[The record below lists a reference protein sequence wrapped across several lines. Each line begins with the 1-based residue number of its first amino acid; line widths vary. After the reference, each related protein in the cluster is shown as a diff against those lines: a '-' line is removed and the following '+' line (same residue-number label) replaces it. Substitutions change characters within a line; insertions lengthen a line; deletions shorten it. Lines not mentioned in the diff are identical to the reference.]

1 MTIRLFLI
9 TIFFTCIFNVGKSQ
23 LSQRF
28 IGTANRSEIVVES
41 KSIPFNG
48 IIAVGNSFLPSGL
61 PDAIISR
68 IDNSGNL
75 MWQKQVSTINEDRFL
90 SVTTTF
96 DGGFVAVGFI
106 NALSAYVN
114 NTAIAIKYDALGNV
128 VWTKTFNQSTQGEI
142 FFDVVEMP
150 ITHNIVAVGA
160 TSFAPGSAD
169 TWVVVL
175 DNLTGNVNWQRNFA
189 ASGTDYALAVNAR
202 NNEIILGG
210 AFVGSTYTDVDLIS
224 VNENTGSLN
233 WSKSYDYG
241 SSLYSGACNG
251 LINIEVFGNKIY
263 LNTQIGDSYS
273 TSVFLTECILMVDTV
288 GNNPISFEFGKAT
301 KPFCVWSTLKVIDSN
316 NLYSVQN
323 ASNVYYNPQIG
334 TTSSNFS
341 ANTVISKLKKIL
353 PSQNA
358 IYKAKELISNGNTSF
373 FGLDVFGN
381 SLSAVGYTNGG
392 VGQIG
397 NLDINYLKADTSLNA
412 SNSCG
417 FNDTVMNVGY
427 PTISI
432 GTYAVSNTLTN
443 IGTNNVQTYSSPIFL
458 DTIYCGTDTNIVPN
472 NNFIVNAKF
481 NDSLLAC
488 SISYFFKDSS
498 YSLNSILASWYWDFG
513 DLLSATNNN
522 SSLQNPTHT
531 FSAAGTYT
539 VTLYVSN
546 TFGIVDTFYKTLIVS
561 SSAIP
566 TANAGSDIN
575 ICQGGNASINAS
587 ITGSNASFIWTPT
600 IGLSNA
606 TVLNPTAS
614 PAATTTYSL
623 ITSNLAGCHDTDAI
637 TVFIN
642 ALPNV
647 SAGNNL
653 SFCDNTPGAQLN
665 GSGIGTVSWSPS
677 TNLSNATV
685 LNPIANP
692 SIITNYILTVTN
704 ANNCSKSDTVQ
715 ISPLVAPVVSISANN
730 NSICFGDSISLS
742 ASILNGNTFSWVP
755 NTSLSS
761 TTILNPMATP
771 TITTIY
777 SLVATNVTGCKDT
790 NDIAITVNALPV
802 VSAGNNVSFCNN
814 TNGAQ
819 LNGSGI
825 GTASWSP
832 STNLSNPNIL
842 NPLAS
847 PNSLTNYTLTV
858 TNSNNCSATDVV
870 QVNPAIAPIV
880 SVSPNI
886 TICSGDSTTLIASG
900 ATNYFWSPTIH
911 TIINNNQ
918 CIAFPTINTVYSVV
932 GTTTNN
938 CADTAS
944 VTVTILP
951 VANLSISGDSLLCA
965 GDTILLYANGA
976 TSYQWSPAN
985 LIISQIASGIVTS
998 PLVST
1003 IYTVSAVDNNNC
1015 KSSKTVNIIV
1025 DQIPNLQLTKSNDL
1039 QCAQTSS
1046 LLQASGA
1053 LTYVWSPSATLNSA
1067 TISNPTATP
1076 TATTTY
1082 SVLASGMACITIDSI
1097 TVKVFNSIAEKTFVP
1112 SVFSPNGDGLNDYFT
1127 PISKSNFVNY
1137 SLKIY
1142 NRWGELVYFS
1152 NNANDCWNGQ
1162 QKNGQIEIGTYF
1174 YILNAKT
1181 ECSSIDWKGDV
1192 TLIK

>member
-1 MTIRLFLI
+1 M
-9 TIFFTCIFNVGKSQ
+9 
-23 LSQRF
+23 
-28 IGTANRSEIVVES
+28 
-41 KSIPFNG
+41 
-48 IIAVGNSFLPSGL
+48 
-61 PDAIISR
+61 
-68 IDNSGNL
+68 
-75 MWQKQVSTINEDRFL
+75 
-90 SVTTTF
+90 
-96 DGGFVAVGFI
+96 GFI

-323 ASNVYYNPQIG
+323 TSNVYYNPQIG

-412 SNSCG
+412 TNSCG

-443 IGTNNVQTYSSPIFL
+443 IGANNVQTYSSPIFL

-481 NDSLLAC
+481 NDSLLVC

-498 YSLNSILASWYWDFG
+498 YSSNSILASWYWDFG

-587 ITGSNASFIWTPT
+587 ITGSNASFIWIPT

-653 SFCDNTPGAQLN
+653 SFCDNTN
-665 GSGIGTVSWSPS
+665 GV
-677 TNLSNATV
+677 
-685 LNPIANP
+685 
-692 SIITNYILTVTN
+692 
-704 ANNCSKSDTVQ
+704 
-715 ISPLVAPVVSISANN
+715 
-730 NSICFGDSISLS
+730 
-742 ASILNGNTFSWVP
+742 
-755 NTSLSS
+755 
-761 TTILNPMATP
+761 
-771 TITTIY
+771 
-777 SLVATNVTGCKDT
+777 
-790 NDIAITVNALPV
+790 
-802 VSAGNNVSFCNN
+802 
-814 TNGAQ
+814 Q

-976 TSYQWSPAN
+976 TSYQWNPAN

-1025 DQIPNLQLTKSNDL
+1025 DQIPNLQITKSNDL

-1046 LLQASGA
+1046 LLQARGA

-1067 TISNPTATP
+1067 TISNPTAIP

-1112 SVFSPNGDGLNDYFT
+1112 NVFSPNGDGLNDYFT

-1152 NNANDCWNGQ
+1152 NNANDCWDGQ

-1181 ECSSIDWKGDV
+1181 ECSSIDWKGDI

>member
-1 MTIRLFLI
+1 M
-9 TIFFTCIFNVGKSQ
+9 
-23 LSQRF
+23 
-28 IGTANRSEIVVES
+28 
-41 KSIPFNG
+41 
-48 IIAVGNSFLPSGL
+48 
-61 PDAIISR
+61 
-68 IDNSGNL
+68 
-75 MWQKQVSTINEDRFL
+75 
-90 SVTTTF
+90 
-96 DGGFVAVGFI
+96 GFI

-323 ASNVYYNPQIG
+323 TSNVYYNPQIG

-412 SNSCG
+412 TNSCG

-443 IGTNNVQTYSSPIFL
+443 IGANNVQTYSSPIFL

-481 NDSLLAC
+481 NDSLLVC

-498 YSLNSILASWYWDFG
+498 YSSNSILASWYWDFG

-587 ITGSNASFIWTPT
+587 ITGSNASFIWIPT

-653 SFCDNTPGAQLN
+653 SFCDNTN
-665 GSGIGTVSWSPS
+665 GV
-677 TNLSNATV
+677 
-685 LNPIANP
+685 
-692 SIITNYILTVTN
+692 
-704 ANNCSKSDTVQ
+704 
-715 ISPLVAPVVSISANN
+715 
-730 NSICFGDSISLS
+730 
-742 ASILNGNTFSWVP
+742 
-755 NTSLSS
+755 
-761 TTILNPMATP
+761 
-771 TITTIY
+771 
-777 SLVATNVTGCKDT
+777 
-790 NDIAITVNALPV
+790 
-802 VSAGNNVSFCNN
+802 
-814 TNGAQ
+814 Q

-976 TSYQWSPAN
+976 TSYQWNPAN

-1025 DQIPNLQLTKSNDL
+1025 DQIPNLQITKSNDL

-1067 TISNPTATP
+1067 TISNPTAIP

-1112 SVFSPNGDGLNDYFT
+1112 NVFSPNGDGLNDYFT

-1152 NNANDCWNGQ
+1152 NNANDCWDGQ

-1181 ECSSIDWKGDV
+1181 ECSSIDWKGDI

>member
-1 MTIRLFLI
+1 
-9 TIFFTCIFNVGKSQ
+9 
-23 LSQRF
+23 
-28 IGTANRSEIVVES
+28 
-41 KSIPFNG
+41 
-48 IIAVGNSFLPSGL
+48 
-61 PDAIISR
+61 
-68 IDNSGNL
+68 
-75 MWQKQVSTINEDRFL
+75 
-90 SVTTTF
+90 
-96 DGGFVAVGFI
+96 VGFI

-323 ASNVYYNPQIG
+323 TSNVYYNPQIG

-412 SNSCG
+412 TNSCG

-443 IGTNNVQTYSSPIFL
+443 IGANNVQTYSSPIFL

-481 NDSLLAC
+481 NDSLLVC

-498 YSLNSILASWYWDFG
+498 YSSNSILASWYWDFG

-587 ITGSNASFIWTPT
+587 ITGSNASFIWIPT

-653 SFCDNTPGAQLN
+653 SFCDNTN
-665 GSGIGTVSWSPS
+665 GV
-677 TNLSNATV
+677 
-685 LNPIANP
+685 
-692 SIITNYILTVTN
+692 
-704 ANNCSKSDTVQ
+704 
-715 ISPLVAPVVSISANN
+715 
-730 NSICFGDSISLS
+730 
-742 ASILNGNTFSWVP
+742 
-755 NTSLSS
+755 
-761 TTILNPMATP
+761 
-771 TITTIY
+771 
-777 SLVATNVTGCKDT
+777 
-790 NDIAITVNALPV
+790 
-802 VSAGNNVSFCNN
+802 
-814 TNGAQ
+814 Q

-976 TSYQWSPAN
+976 TSYQWNPAN

-1025 DQIPNLQLTKSNDL
+1025 DQIPNLQITKSNDL

-1046 LLQASGA
+1046 LLQARGA

-1067 TISNPTATP
+1067 TISNPTAIP

-1112 SVFSPNGDGLNDYFT
+1112 NVFSPNGDGLNDYFT

-1152 NNANDCWNGQ
+1152 NNANDCWDGQ

-1181 ECSSIDWKGDV
+1181 ECSSIDWKGDI

>member
-1 MTIRLFLI
+1 MTIRLFLF
-9 TIFFTCIFNVGKSQ
+9 TIFFTCIFNVSNSQ

-323 ASNVYYNPQIG
+323 TSNVYYNPQIG

-412 SNSCG
+412 TNSCG

-443 IGTNNVQTYSSPIFL
+443 IGANNVQTYSSPIFL

-481 NDSLLAC
+481 NDSLLVC

-498 YSLNSILASWYWDFG
+498 YSSNSILASWYWDFG

-566 TANAGSDIN
+566 TANGGSDIN

-587 ITGSNASFIWTPT
+587 ITGSNASFIWTPI

-790 NDIAITVNALPV
+790 NDVAITVNALPV

-976 TSYQWSPAN
+976 TSYQWNPAN

-1025 DQIPNLQLTKSNDL
+1025 DQIPNLQITKSNDL

-1067 TISNPTATP
+1067 TISNPTAIP

-1112 SVFSPNGDGLNDYFT
+1112 NVFSPNGDGLNDYFT

-1152 NNANDCWNGQ
+1152 NNANDCWDGQ

-1181 ECSSIDWKGDV
+1181 ECSSIDWKGDI

>member
-1 MTIRLFLI
+1 
-9 TIFFTCIFNVGKSQ
+9 
-23 LSQRF
+23 
-28 IGTANRSEIVVES
+28 
-41 KSIPFNG
+41 
-48 IIAVGNSFLPSGL
+48 
-61 PDAIISR
+61 
-68 IDNSGNL
+68 
-75 MWQKQVSTINEDRFL
+75 
-90 SVTTTF
+90 
-96 DGGFVAVGFI
+96 VGFI

-323 ASNVYYNPQIG
+323 TSNVYYNPQIG

-412 SNSCG
+412 TNSCG

-443 IGTNNVQTYSSPIFL
+443 IGANNVQTYSSPIFL

-481 NDSLLAC
+481 NDSLLVC

-498 YSLNSILASWYWDFG
+498 YSSNSILASWYWDFG

-587 ITGSNASFIWTPT
+587 ITGSNASFIWIPT

-653 SFCDNTPGAQLN
+653 SFCDNTN
-665 GSGIGTVSWSPS
+665 GV
-677 TNLSNATV
+677 
-685 LNPIANP
+685 
-692 SIITNYILTVTN
+692 
-704 ANNCSKSDTVQ
+704 
-715 ISPLVAPVVSISANN
+715 
-730 NSICFGDSISLS
+730 
-742 ASILNGNTFSWVP
+742 
-755 NTSLSS
+755 
-761 TTILNPMATP
+761 
-771 TITTIY
+771 
-777 SLVATNVTGCKDT
+777 
-790 NDIAITVNALPV
+790 
-802 VSAGNNVSFCNN
+802 
-814 TNGAQ
+814 Q

-976 TSYQWSPAN
+976 TSYQWNPAN

-1025 DQIPNLQLTKSNDL
+1025 DQIPNLQITKSNDL

-1067 TISNPTATP
+1067 TISNPTAIP

-1112 SVFSPNGDGLNDYFT
+1112 NVFSPNGDGLNDYFT

-1152 NNANDCWNGQ
+1152 NNANDCWDGQ

-1181 ECSSIDWKGDV
+1181 ECSSIDWKGDI

>member
-1 MTIRLFLI
+1 MKNFMTIRLFLI

-61 PDAIISR
+61 PDAIITR
-68 IDNSGNL
+68 VDNSGNL
-75 MWQKQVSTINEDRFL
+75 MWQKQVSTVNDDRFTG
-90 SVTTTF
+90 VIPTF

-106 NALSAYVN
+106 NATSAFVN
-114 NTAIAIKYDALGNV
+114 NTAIAVKYDALGNV
-128 VWTKTFNQSTQGEI
+128 IWTKTFNQSTQGEI

-160 TSFAPGSAD
+160 TTFAPGSAD

-175 DNLTGNVNWQRNFA
+175 DNLTGNVNWQRNYA
-189 ASGTDYALAVNAR
+189 ASGTDYALAVSAR
-202 NNEIILGG
+202 NSEIILGG

-251 LINIEVFGNKIY
+251 LLNIEVFGNRIY

-273 TSVFLTECILMVDTV
+273 TAVFLTECIITVDTV
-288 GNNPISFEFGKAT
+288 GNDPISFEFGKAT

-316 NLYSVQN
+316 NLYTVQN
-323 ASNVYYNPQIG
+323 AANVYYNPQIG
-334 TTSSNFS
+334 NTSSNFS
-341 ANTVISKLKKIL
+341 ANTIISKLKKIV

-358 IYKAKELISNGNTSF
+358 LFKTKELISNGNTSF
-373 FGLDVFGN
+373 FGLDVYNNNLG
-381 SLSAVGYTNGG
+381 AAGYTSGG
-392 VGQIG
+392 TGQIG

-443 IGTNNVQTYSSPIFL
+443 IGANNVQTYSSPIFL

-498 YSLNSILASWYWDFG
+498 YSSNSILASWYWDFG

-546 TFGIVDTFYKTLIVS
+546 TFGIIDTFYKTLIVS

-587 ITGSNASFIWTPT
+587 ITGSSTSFIWTPT

-614 PAATTTYSL
+614 PNVTTTYSL
-623 ITSNLAGCHDTDAI
+623 VTSNLAGCHDTDDI
-637 TVFIN
+637 TVFVN
-642 ALPNV
+642 TLPIV

-653 SFCDNTPGAQLN
+653 SFCDNTN
-665 GSGIGTVSWSPS
+665 GV
-677 TNLSNATV
+677 
-685 LNPIANP
+685 
-692 SIITNYILTVTN
+692 
-704 ANNCSKSDTVQ
+704 
-715 ISPLVAPVVSISANN
+715 
-730 NSICFGDSISLS
+730 
-742 ASILNGNTFSWVP
+742 
-755 NTSLSS
+755 
-761 TTILNPMATP
+761 
-771 TITTIY
+771 
-777 SLVATNVTGCKDT
+777 
-790 NDIAITVNALPV
+790 
-802 VSAGNNVSFCNN
+802 
-814 TNGAQ
+814 Q

-832 STNLSNPNIL
+832 NTNLSNPNIL

-847 PNSLTNYTLTV
+847 PNSITNYTLTV
-858 TNSNNCSATDVV
+858 TNANNCSATDVV
-870 QVNPAIAPIV
+870 QVSPAMAPIV

-1053 LTYVWSPSATLNSA
+1053 LSYVWSPSATLNSA

-1112 SVFSPNGDGLNDYFT
+1112 SVFSPNGDGLNDCFT

-1142 NRWGELVYFS
+1142 NRWGELVYLS
-1152 NNANDCWNGQ
+1152 NNANDCWDGQ

-1181 ECSSIDWKGDV
+1181 ECSSIDWKGDI